1 MLTIKSSGVKV
12 NQIQGGLLPIVEI
25 CTYKEIFSNGISKGL
40 KGKNVYFVSQLMSS
54 DGIRLLRYKDLKHRT
69 KINTQGRIPRW
80 FKFIET
86 KLIEDPL
93 KSKKVKTNYQLGY
106 NIHSVNTK
114 IDNLKIKN
122 WITTFHDQIG
132 KPIIGR
138 VLDNPNE
145 DKIRIEHWIQD
156 LENDQISP
164 SVQLPILKKC
174 GGCEVKTNQIR
185 NKRSNT
191 KVRCIADISIENCVK
206 VNANSIQNDR
216 YIADM
221 AIYEALA
228 QAECKYYGK
237 TSMNECIIE
246 KVNGLLKY
254 IHPSDYCNALIE
266 IVNSLTQET
275 DIEIYTD
282 GSMKNIAT
290 NEIMM
295 GCAFVISAPIKKS
308 FSCGIAD
315 NPSSNKA
322 ELIAVILSLMTCP
335 KAANVEIYSDS
346 QWVVNAFDDLNFLT
360 IKDIERSKVN
370 YKVLWLCLF
379 KIIRIYSLKVKITK
393 VKVHSD
399 CNYNKEAD
407 KLAKSGAEKNAL
419 IIEDKLLLHN
429 GTVCWR
435 DMPIERNPILMIK
448 GIKDTQFIKEFLMLH
463 RNEVYRQSDLLRLI
477 DWKISLKLN
486 NINQYDTLFEDHYL
500 QSFRIKICCNELPT
514 CANLKK
520 RKPDL
525 YDEDWRCNFCKI
537 EEETFVHFWKCRIFK
552 R

>member
-25 CTYKEIFSNGISKGL
+25 CTHKEIFSNGISKGL

-54 DGIRLLRYKDLKHRT
+54 D
-69 KINTQGRIPRW
+69 
-80 FKFIET
+80 ET
-86 KLIEDPL
+86 KLIKDPL
-93 KSKKVKTNYQLGY
+93 KSKKVKTDYQLGY

-114 IDNLKIKN
+114 IDNLKTKN

-221 AIYEALA
+221 AIYETLA
-228 QAECKYYGK
+228 QAECKYYRK

-254 IHPSDYCNALIE
+254 IHSSDYRNALIIE
-266 IVNSLTQET
+266 IANSLMQET

-308 FSCGIAD
+308 FNCGITD

-322 ELIAVILSLMTCP
+322 ELMAVILS
-335 KAANVEIYSDS
+335 
-346 QWVVNAFDDLNFLT
+346 
-360 IKDIERSKVN
+360 
-370 YKVLWLCLF
+370 
-379 KIIRIYSLKVKITK
+379 
-393 VKVHSD
+393 
-399 CNYNKEAD
+399 
-407 KLAKSGAEKNAL
+407 
-419 IIEDKLLLHN
+419 
-429 GTVCWR
+429 
-435 DMPIERNPILMIK
+435 
-448 GIKDTQFIKEFLMLH
+448 
-463 RNEVYRQSDLLRLI
+463 
-477 DWKISLKLN
+477 
-486 NINQYDTLFEDHYL
+486 
-500 QSFRIKICCNELPT
+500 
-514 CANLKK
+514 
-520 RKPDL
+520 
-525 YDEDWRCNFCKI
+525 
-537 EEETFVHFWKCRIFK
+537 
-552 R
+552 